1 MQRPDFSGE
10 WILNRDASTLS
21 PGADGMKSGV
31 WLIEHREPEVHVKAS
46 FVTAANPVEFEWT
59 LRTDAGEIVNT
70 HEGVTMASSLQWDG
84 GDLIVRWRIL
94 RPEGEMTI
102 TFRYELSDDRRQL
115 TAKEQVRGTDHD
127 QDNTWVFQRA
137 SPEAVR

>member
-1 MQRPDFSGE
+1 MERPDFSGE

-21 PGADGMKSGV
+21 PGADGMKGGV

-46 FVTAANPVEFEWT
+46 FETADDPVEFEWS

-70 HEGVTMASSLQWDG
+70 HEGVTMATSLQWESN
-84 GDLIVRWRIL
+84 DLVVRWRIG

-102 TFRYELSDDRRQL
+102 AFRYELSDDRRRL
-115 TAKEQVRGTDHD
+115 TAKEQLRGTDHD
-127 QDNTWVFQRA
+127 QDNVWVFDRVGL
-137 SPEAVR
+137 SP